1 MLHTP
6 YFSYLNSGR
15 TLQLDKPV
23 LTPGTVR
30 PAVTSHNSLSL
41 HGPSH
46 KVRSWLSPRCCRFL
60 NSKPSFSAKKSLYK
74 LGPPQALAL
83 NPGSLHRSAAAPP
96 SLQWNLGTGQKTPAT
111 GGACQVDKWYQK
123 AMCSAA
129 MVHVVNHRY
138 AVRSHLAIAS
148 DKRCALSCGGA
159 SFTNVTPAYARRH
172 GAYEAE
178 KSPSTSWPFHTGQP
192 SYLHSGRTVSFAEVC
207 AAAAVRKQGVKLGC
221 FTGPCSLRSDPA
233 YINTGFRLSTRC
245 APLGRGALSE
255 VKHFGP
261 WLQLCAQK
269 LSLRRKALVTTV
281 RVLRL
286 TPIKHKR
293 MFVLAPDS
301 GGQPQNKAPG
311 HRDVHGTLSHL
322 AVCDDVRSGDDDLA
336 LAVLPWLHS
345 AGAKFGRAHL
355 SLFGPFWCNEVST
368 KNFLRRLASLDPHW
382 SLFGRRP
389 RFARRL
395 ASLDPSLGF
404 LVPHFALSAHLV
416 RTKQKAARDSW
427 CLSTRYALSDGA
439 SLASG
444 AQRTVLARS
453 ARNDQPIS
461 LQYVRFAHEV
471 LLGCTGNPHV
481 AKLLRSL
488 VSRFVGRRL
497 QLRVTGEA
505 LELLRAKLSAP
516 NKPSG
521 SPSVLIGGAPQ
532 GRCKPQP
539 LGDTRGEY
547 VPFLGYLICHGYER
561 ETRPLLRSP
570 KYQRPTD
577 FLSAPKKVL
586 AHPRLRN
593 RVRLLVNMPKVLN
606 SLAEQGFCDRSGN
619 PQPNF
624 HYFQETQSDT
634 VTRVASV
641 LRGLANY
648 YHLAESQRRCVSRWS
663 YILTHSLAMMFAAKF
678 KLGTR
683 AKVFALAGRNLWKPL
698 LAKSRLRDSS
708 ASKHTVPA
716 RAGQPRP

>member
-1 MLHTP
+1 MQHTP
-6 YFSYLNSGR
+6 YISYLNSGG
-15 TLQLDKPV
+15 TLQLDKLV
-23 LTPGTVR
+23 ITPGAVR
-30 PAVTSHNSLSL
+30 LAVTSHNTLSL
-41 HGPSH
+41 HGPYI
-46 KVRSWLSPRCCRFL
+46 KVRSWLSPRSCRFL
-60 NSKPSFSAKKSLYK
+60 NSKPSFSAKKSDVQ
-74 LGPPQALAL
+74 LGQPQALA
-83 NPGSLHRSAAAPP
+83 NTPGSHQRSAAALP

-159 SFTNVTPAYARRH
+159 SFTNVTPAYAGRH
-172 GAYEAE
+172 GANEAAR
-178 KSPSTSWPFHTGQP
+178 SARPSTCWPFHTGQP
-192 SYLHSGRTVSFAEVC
+192 SHLHSGRTVAFAE
-207 AAAAVRKQGVKLGC
+207 APNEAAAVRKQGVTLGC
-221 FTGPCSLRSDPA
+221 FTGQADDPA
-233 YINTGFRLSTRC
+233 YINTGFRLSARC

-261 WLQLCAQK
+261 WLQLCAKK

-281 RVLRL
+281 RVFRL

-293 MFVLAPDS
+293 MFVLAPDY
-301 GGQPQNKAPG
+301 GGPPQIKAPG
-311 HRDVHGTLSHL
+311 HRDVHGTLGHL
-322 AVCDDVRSGDDDLA
+322 AVCDDVR
-336 LAVLPWLHS
+336 
-345 AGAKFGRAHL
+345 
-355 SLFGPFWCNEVST
+355 T
-368 KNFLRRLASLDPHW
+368 KP
-382 SLFGRRP
+382 
-389 RFARRL
+389 
-395 ASLDPSLGF
+395 
-404 LVPHFALSAHLV
+404 
-416 RTKQKAARDSW
+416 KAAREEW
-427 CLSTRYALSDGA
+427 CLFFRALSDGA

-444 AQRTVLARS
+444 AQKTVFARS
-453 ARNDQPIS
+453 RNHLPRS

-471 LLGCTGNPHV
+471 LLGVTGNPHV

-505 LELLRAKLSAP
+505 AKQPLRAKLSAP

-521 SPSVLIGGAPQ
+521 PPERRVQFGGAPQ
-532 GRCKPQP
+532 GRSKPQP

-547 VPFLGYLICHGYER
+547 VPFLGYLIGHGVEP
-561 ETRPLLRSP
+561 ETRPCIRSP

-577 FLSAPKKVL
+577 IWSAKKKVL

-606 SLAEQGFCDRSGN
+606 SLAEQGFSDRSGN

-716 RAGQPRP
+716 RKACPGLSVRCLYRRPNGCTGRASVSARKGCPEQRLSC